1 MIRQLRWFWLQ
12 TFHKHFL
19 RTQFL
24 GTLRDQEV
32 AKTEDF
38 VIFCGNLKKRIF
50 CVDNHNDDD
59 DDDDDGDVNNNDDGD
74 FNNNDNNDDDDDN
87 DNNDTDDG
95 NSNSNGNDD
104 VEMPTSAVV
113 ELASKTKPELL
124 NHFLVKD
131 VKLIRYNEPRVKQF
145 LDAQHS
151 SQNYPS

>member
-1 MIRQLRWFWLQ
+1 MW
-12 TFHKHFL
+12 
-19 RTQFL
+19 
-24 GTLRDQEV
+24 E
-32 AKTEDF
+32 
-38 VIFCGNLKKRIF
+38 LKKRIF

-74 FNNNDNNDDDDDN
+74 FNNNDNNDDDEDN

-95 NSNSNGNDD
+95 NSNSNSNGNDD

-131 VKLIRYNEPRVKQF
+131 VKLIRYNEPKVKQF